1 MPNGTISLTQPDLV
15 GAVRGF
21 DAKNITV
28 CFEPLRVS
36 EGGSGGGSEG
46 GVVQIVSAVCVPRV
60 NPLVQ
65 VFVNLNQ
72 NQGLIQGVSGTGRV
86 IKKEKIESENRSRQ
100 IFDFMKDNGE
110 KYKIYG
116 QRS

>member
-36 EGGSGGGSEG
+36 EGGSVG

-72 NQGLIQGVSGTGRV
+72 NQGLNQGVSGSGRV

-100 IFDFMKDNGE
+100 IFDYMKDNGE